1 MRRGLRTLAVLLILV
16 LVGGG
21 LAFAGGE
28 KEKAG
33 GAVAGQSTLELA
45 KKYANA
51 KPGESFTV
59 GMITWWL
66 GQEYAIMVYQAV
78 EQAAKQMGLK
88 FRGAVASTE
97 SEWIEITESMIAGG
111 AKAIICNVP
120 NMAVM
125 KQMSEICNENNVFL
139 ATYFG
144 YTGDIMPGDFG
155 PRWVIDNTPFS
166 DEQTFIP
173 LTLLMQKMKDA
184 NKTRLLIQQ
193 ASKSAATVSTVYI
206 NLGIFQALQKYPDM
220 KLVGFQYGEWGY
232 EPGRAAAEAALAIS
246 TNYEGF
252 WGAND
257 GQTMGGLKALK
268 DRGVDIGAFSASR
281 DMELTTA
288 QEILKGN
295 FLCTSGFA
303 IPYFGGRL
311 VPMLYDMC
319 VGAWY
324 PSPEEML
331 QTGTLDLY
339 GRPGELEA
347 LAKEA
352 GIDKHPSF
360 NTGPLKE
367 NMEQILA
374 QMKATPPN
382 YPYDFRLLSL
392 SKTKELGLTYD
403 KHAGGGTF
411 LGSHDY
417 YFPAMMEKFGSKEA
431 LRKHVAALHKYFLDI
446 SWMTDLKAA
455 KEYAKQLPPEVKL
468 TPIWK

>member
-1 MRRGLRTLAVLLILV
+1 MRKGLRILAVLLIL
-16 LVGGG
+16 LLIGGG
-21 LAFAGGE
+21 L
-28 KEKAG
+28 
-33 GAVAGQSTLELA
+33 VAGQTTRQLA
-45 KKYANA
+45 QKYRNAN
-51 KPGESFTV
+51 PGESFTV
-59 GMITWWL
+59 GCITWWL

-97 SEWIEITESMIAGG
+97 SDYIELTESMIAAG
-111 AKAIICNVP
+111 AKAIIYNCP

-125 KQMSEICNENNVFL
+125 KQLCDIANENHVFL

-144 YTGDIMPGDFG
+144 YTADIFPGDLG
-155 PRWVIDNTPFS
+155 PYWVIDNTPFS

-173 LTLLMQKMKDA
+173 LTCLMQKMKDA
-184 NKTRLLIQQ
+184 GKTKLLIHQ

-206 NLGIFQALQKYPDM
+206 NLGVYQALQNYPEM
-220 KLVGFQYGEWGY
+220 KLSGFQYGEWGF
-232 EPGRAAAEAALAIS
+232 EPGRAAAEASLAVS
-246 TNYEGF
+246 TDYQGM

-257 GQTMGGLKALK
+257 GQTMGALKALK
-268 DRGVDIGAFSASR
+268 DRGLNVGAFSASR

-288 QEILKGN
+288 QEIMKGN

-319 VGAWY
+319 VGEWY
-324 PSPEEML
+324 PAPDEML

-339 GRPGELEA
+339 GRPGELEK

-360 NTGPLKE
+360 HTGPLKE
-367 NMEQILA
+367 NMEQILS

-392 SKTKELGLTYD
+392 SKCKELGLKYD
-403 KHAGGGTF
+403 RHAGGGTF

-417 YFPAMMEKFGSKEA
+417 YFIAKTNKFGGSVEA
-431 LRKHVAALHKYFLDI
+431 VRKHLKVLFKYFLDI

-455 KEYAKQLPPEVKL
+455 KEYAKRFPPELKVE
-468 TPIWK
+468 PNWK

>member
-1 MRRGLRTLAVLLILV
+1 
-16 LVGGG
+16 
-21 LAFAGGE
+21 
-28 KEKAG
+28 
-33 GAVAGQSTLELA
+33 
-45 KKYANA
+45 
-51 KPGESFTV
+51 
-59 GMITWWL
+59 
-66 GQEYAIMVYQAV
+66 
-78 EQAAKQMGLK
+78 LK

-97 SEWIEITESMIAGG
+97 SDYIELTESMIAAG
-111 AKAIICNVP
+111 AKAIIYNVP

-125 KQMSEICNENNVFL
+125 KQLCDIANENHVFL

-144 YTGDIMPGDFG
+144 YTADILPCDLG
-155 PRWVIDNTPFS
+155 PYWVIDNTPFS

-173 LTLLMQKMKDA
+173 LTCLMQKMKDA
-184 NKTRLLIQQ
+184 GKTKLLIHQ

-206 NLGIFQALQKYPDM
+206 NLGVYQALQNYPEM
-220 KLVGFQYGEWGY
+220 KLSGFQYGEWGF
-232 EPGRAAAEAALAIS
+232 EPGRAAGEASLAVS
-246 TNYEGF
+246 KDYQGM

-257 GQTMGGLKALK
+257 GQTMGALKALK
-268 DRGVDIGAFSASR
+268 DRGLNIGAFSASR

-288 QEILKGN
+288 QEIMKGN

-319 VGAWY
+319 VGEWY
-324 PSPEEML
+324 PAPDEML

-339 GRPGELEA
+339 GRPGELEK

-360 NTGPLKE
+360 HTGPLKE
-367 NMEQILA
+367 NMDQILA

-392 SKTKELGLTYD
+392 SKCKELGLKYD
-403 KHAGGGTF
+403 RHGGGGTF

-417 YFPAMMEKFGSKEA
+417 YFIAKTKKFGGSTEA
-431 LRKHVAALHKYFLDI
+431 VRKHLKVLYKYFLDI

-455 KEYAKQLPPEVKL
+455 NAYAKQFPPDLKVE
-468 TPIWK
+468 PNWQ

>member
-1 MRRGLRTLAVLLILV
+1 MRKGLRTLVALLILF
-16 LVGGG
+16 LVGSSF
-21 LAFAGGE
+21 AFA
-28 KEKAG
+28 APSP
-33 GAVAGQSTLELA
+33 QELA

-59 GMITWWL
+59 GCITWWL
-66 GQEYAIMVYQAV
+66 GQEYAIMVYQAI
-78 EQAAKQMGLK
+78 EQAAKQMGLTFK
-88 FRGAVASTE
+88 GAVASTE
-97 SEWIEITESMIAGG
+97 SDWIEIEESMIAAG
-111 AKAIICNVP
+111 AKIIICNVP

-125 KQMSEICNENNVFL
+125 KQMCEIANQNNVYL

-144 YTGDIMPGDFG
+144 YTADIFPGDFG

-166 DEQTFIP
+166 DEQTYIP

-184 NKTRLLIQQ
+184 RKNKLLIHQ

-206 NLGIFQALQKYPDM
+206 NLGIFQALQRFPEM
-220 KLVGFQYGEWGY
+220 KLFGFQYGEWGY
-232 EPGRAAAEAALAIS
+232 EPGRAAAEASLAMS
-246 TNYEGF
+246 KDYQGF

-288 QEILKGN
+288 QEIMKGN

-311 VPMLYDMC
+311 VSMLYDMC

-324 PSPEEML
+324 PAPDEML

-339 GRPGELEA
+339 GRPGELEE

-360 NTGPLKE
+360 HTGPLKE

-382 YPYDFRLLSL
+382 YPYDFRLLSI
-392 SKTKELGLTYD
+392 SKCKELGLKYD
-403 KHAGGGTF
+403 RHAGGGTF

-417 YFPAMMEKFGSKEA
+417 YFPAKTKKFGSTEA
-431 LRKHVAALHKYFLDI
+431 LRKHLKALYKYFLDI

-455 KEYAKQLPPEVKL
+455 KAYAKQFPPELKVE
-468 TPIWK
+468 PNWK

>member
-1 MRRGLRTLAVLLILV
+1 MRTGLRTLVALLVLLLV
-16 LVGGG
+16 AGSF
-21 LAFAGGE
+21 AFA
-28 KEKAG
+28 AP
-33 GAVAGQSTLELA
+33 STQELA

-78 EQAAKQMGLK
+78 EQAAKQMGLTFK
-88 FRGAVASTE
+88 GAVASTE
-97 SEWIEITESMIAGG
+97 SDWIEIEESMIAAG
-111 AKAIICNVP
+111 AKIIICNVP

-125 KQMSEICNENNVFL
+125 KQMCDIANQNNVFIG
-139 ATYFG
+139 TYFG
-144 YTGDIMPGDFG
+144 YTGDIFPGDFG
-155 PRWVIDNTPFS
+155 PRWVLDNTPFS
-166 DEQTFIP
+166 DEQTYIP

-184 NKTRLLIQQ
+184 GKTKLLIHQ

-206 NLGIFQALQKYPDM
+206 NLGIFQALQKFPSI
-220 KLVGFQYGEWGY
+220 KLAGFQYGEWGY
-232 EPGRAAAEAALAIS
+232 EPGRAAAEASLAVS
-246 TNYEGF
+246 KDYQGF

-268 DRGVDIGAFSASR
+268 DRGLDIGAYAASR

-288 QEILKGN
+288 QEIMKGN

-311 VPMLYDMC
+311 VPMMYDMC
-319 VGAWY
+319 VGAYY
-324 PSPEEML
+324 PAPDEML

-339 GRPGELEA
+339 GQPGVLEK

-360 NTGPLKE
+360 HTGPLKE

-382 YPYDFRLLSL
+382 YPYDFRLLSI
-392 SKTKELGLTYD
+392 SKCKELGLKYD
-403 KHAGGGTF
+403 RHAGGGTF

-417 YFPAMMEKFGSKEA
+417 YFPAKTKKFGSLAA
-431 LRKHVAALHKYFLDI
+431 LRSHLKALYTYFLDI

-455 KEYAKQLPPEVKL
+455 KEYAKQFPRELKVEPS
-468 TPIWK
+468 WK